1 MNMIDKRRERTLRL
15 VLNLKFM
22 RRQGLRQGDEM
33 LWGDRR
39 AWHARHRSP
48 ADGAPHAKAE
58 RSQPI
63 GPKIAVDLRKPGR
76 SHDLASRRDLSEN
89 RWPHGLLWVDSGSKV
104 GNVTP

>member
-39 AWHARHRSP
+39 ASLIAFEQNSTL
-48 ADGAPHAKAE
+48 
-58 RSQPI
+58 
-63 GPKIAVDLRKPGR
+63 IAVIGM
-76 SHDLASRRDLSEN
+76 SLSSW
-89 RWPHGLLWVDSGSKV
+89 R
-104 GNVTP
+104 